1 MAILAAGGFTAG
13 CRKQAQCRALGAVA
27 HGLEAD
33 VVIAGGAVIGSA
45 TAYYLK
51 KLGFDGSVRVIEKDP
66 TYARCC
72 TTRSAGGIRQQFST
86 EENIRLSQFGL
97 KLIRDIKQEFGA
109 QADVAFREQGY
120 LILVTPEGRR
130 GSATSSPHKDGSA
143 RPRSARPGPARSRA
157 FDWLALDG
165 LAAGAFGERN
175 EGWLDPWSLMSLF
188 RHARWPRRHLADG
201 RDRRHRGDAGKVSA
215 VRLAD
220 GGRIAC
226 GALVNAAGADAGA
239 LAGLAGIELPVG
251 RRKRYVYVFDCREF
265 PARLHAAPLTIDPTG
280 VYFRPEGAQF
290 ICGLSP
296 EEHEEPEVGDDD
308 IDYAW
313 FEERIWPVL
322 AARVPVFEA
331 IKLVNAWS
339 CHYDYNALDQNAVIG
354 RHPELANFYFCNGF
368 SGHGLQQAPG
378 AGNAIAELIVHGRFV
393 TIDLARFGYERIAE
407 RRPLKEINVI

>member
-1 MAILAAGGFTAG
+1 M
-13 CRKQAQCRALGAVA
+13 
-27 HGLEAD
+27 ESDAD

-51 KLGFDGSVRVIEKDP
+51 KLGFEGSIRVIEKDP
-66 TYARCC
+66 SYAQCC

-97 KLIRDIKQEFGA
+97 RLIRDLKQEFGE

-120 LILVTPEGRR
+120 LTLAMPE
-130 GSATSSPHKDGSA
+130 SAA
-143 RPRSARPGPARSRA
+143 RLGAIVDTQKRLGAATVLLDRDQLAAR
-157 FDWLALDG
+157 FEWLALDG
-165 LAAGAFGERN
+165 LGAGAFGERN
-175 EGWLDPWSLMSLF
+175 EGWLDPWSLMNLF
-188 RHARWPRRHLADG
+188 RHAALA
-201 RDRRHRGDAGKVSA
+201 RGVAWQASEVVGIETDAGKVQA

-220 GGRIAC
+220 GSRIRC

-251 RRKRYVYVFDCREF
+251 RRKRYVYVFDCREVS
-265 PARLHAAPLTIDPTG
+265 AALHAAPLTIDPTG

-296 EEHEEPEVGDDD
+296 EDHEEPEVGGEA

-322 AARVPVFEA
+322 ASRVPAFAA

-354 RHPELANFYFCNGF
+354 SHPDLANFYFCNGF

-378 AGNAIAELIVHGRFV
+378 AGNAIAELIMHGRFL
-393 TIDLARFGYERIAE
+393 TIDLARLGYERIAVG
-407 RRPLKEINVI
+407 RPLKEINVI

>member
-1 MAILAAGGFTAG
+1 MDMD
-13 CRKQAQCRALGAVA
+13 
-27 HGLEAD
+27 AD
-33 VVIAGGAVIGSA
+33 VVIAGGAVMGSA

-51 KLGFDGSVRVIEKDP
+51 KLGFGGSVLVVEKDFS
-66 TYARCC
+66 YAHCC

-109 QADVAFREQGY
+109 EAEVSFREQGY
-120 LILVTPEGRR
+120 LYLATAEGEAGLRDIVARQRRLGASTILLDRDQL
-130 GSATSSPHKDGSA
+130 A
-143 RPRSARPGPARSRA
+143 SR
-157 FDWLALDG
+157 FPWLALDG

-175 EGWLDPWSLMSLF
+175 EGWIDPWSLLNLL
-188 RHARWPRRHLADG
+188 RRAASQ
-201 RDRRHRGDAGKVSA
+201 RGVAWHEGEIVGIETEANKVHA

-220 GGRIAC
+220 GARVRC

-239 LAGLAGIELPVG
+239 LAALAGIDLPVG
-251 RRKRYVYVFDCREF
+251 RRKRCVYVFDCRDY
-265 PARLHAAPLTIDPTG
+265 PAALQSAPLTIDTTG
-280 VYFRPEGAQF
+280 VYFRPEGGQF

-296 EEHEEPEVGDDD
+296 EEHEEPVGLDYE
-308 IDYAW
+308 IDYPW
-313 FEERIWPVL
+313 FEERIWPML
-322 AARVPVFEA
+322 AERVPAFAA
-331 IKLVNAWS
+331 IKLTNAWS

-354 RHPELANFYFCNGF
+354 SHPELANFYFCNGF

-393 TIDLARFGYERIAE
+393 TLDLARFGYERIAE

>member
-1 MAILAAGGFTAG
+1 MDM
-13 CRKQAQCRALGAVA
+13 
-27 HGLEAD
+27 EAD

-97 KLIRDIKQEFGA
+97 KLIRGIRQEFGA
-109 QADVAFREQGY
+109 EADVAFREQGY
-120 LILVTPEGRR
+120 LSLVTPGGEARLGDIVATQRR
-130 GSATSSPHKDGSA
+130 LGAATVMLDRAQLAA
-143 RPRSARPGPARSRA
+143 R

-165 LAAGAFGERN
+165 VAAGAFGERD
-175 EGWLDPWSLMSLF
+175 EGWIDPWSLMSLL
-188 RHARWPRRHLADG
+188 RHGAMADG
-201 RDRRHRGDAGKVSA
+201 AIWQTGEIVGIEADAGKLRA

-220 GGRIAC
+220 GGRIRC
-226 GALVNAAGADAGA
+226 GALVNAAGADAGT

-265 PARLHAAPLTIDPTG
+265 PATLHAAPLTIDPTG

-296 EEHEEPEVGDDD
+296 EEHEEPDAGDDEV
-308 IDYAW
+308 DYAW

-322 AARVPVFEA
+322 AARVPAFEA

-354 RHPELANFYFCNGF
+354 RHPDLANFYFCNGF
-368 SGHGLQQAPG
+368 SGHGLQQAAG
-378 AGNAIAELIVHGRFV
+378 AGNAIAELIVHRRFV

-407 RRPLKEINVI
+407 SRPLREINVI

>member
-1 MAILAAGGFTAG
+1 MDMDA
-13 CRKQAQCRALGAVA
+13 
-27 HGLEAD
+27 E
-33 VVIAGGAVIGSA
+33 VVIAGGAVIGCA

-51 KLGFDGSVRVIEKDP
+51 KLGFDGSVLVIEKDLS
-66 TYARCC
+66 YAQCC

-97 KLIRDIKQEFGA
+97 KLIRDVKQEFGA
-109 QADVAFREQGY
+109 PAELAFREQGY
-120 LILVTPEGRR
+120 LTLATPEGEALLRANVDTQKR
-130 GSATSSPHKDGSA
+130 LGAATVVLDRA
-143 RPRSARPGPARSRA
+143 DLASRFA
-157 FDWLALDG
+157 WLALDG
-165 LAAGAFGERN
+165 LSAGALGERN
-175 EGWLDPWSLMSLF
+175 EGWIDPWSLMNLF
-188 RHARWPRRHLADG
+188 RRAALDRGVSWHHGEIVGIEVEAG
-201 RDRRHRGDAGKVSA
+201 RVSA
-215 VRLAD
+215 VQLAD
-220 GGRIAC
+220 GGRIRC

-239 LAGLAGIELPVG
+239 LAALAGIDLPVG

-265 PARLHAAPLTIDPTG
+265 PAALNKAPLTIDPTG

-296 EEHEEPEVGDDD
+296 EEHEEPAAIGFD

-322 AARVPVFEA
+322 AMRVPAFEA

-354 RHPELANFYFCNGF
+354 SHPELANFYFCNGF

-378 AGNAIAELIVHGRFV
+378 AGNAIAELVVHGRFL
-393 TIDLARFGYERIAE
+393 TIDLARFGYERIAA